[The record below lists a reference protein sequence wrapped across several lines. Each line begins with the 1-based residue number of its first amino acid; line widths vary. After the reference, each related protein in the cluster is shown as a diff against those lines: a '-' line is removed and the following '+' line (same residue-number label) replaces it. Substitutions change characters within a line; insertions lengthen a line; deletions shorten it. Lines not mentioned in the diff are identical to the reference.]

1 MPESCRKSNPC
12 SSAGDSAP
20 ASLVVSLLN
29 ATLLHLLL
37 LLVIM
42 MEAIECMVGC
52 HFAGRQAG
60 PAWAS
65 DTPGTLPVGLT
76 ALCLVLMAA
85 SSGAS

>member
-1 MPESCRKSNPC
+1 MGIAVCCGLLGWKRLLLGSTRVMPESCWKSNPC

-52 HFAGRQAG
+52 HFA
-60 PAWAS
+60 
-65 DTPGTLPVGLT
+65 D
-76 ALCLVLMAA
+76 
-85 SSGAS
+85 